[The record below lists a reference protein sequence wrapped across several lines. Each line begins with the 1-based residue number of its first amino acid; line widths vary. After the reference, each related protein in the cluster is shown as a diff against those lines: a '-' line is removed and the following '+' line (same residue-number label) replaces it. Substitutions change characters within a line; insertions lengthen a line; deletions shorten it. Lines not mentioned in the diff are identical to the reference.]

1 MQVKTI
7 TGYKKP
13 QYPNKEK
20 LLSKPEVLKQ
30 WMPTRWKQSLII
42 PGILA
47 AALAINPGVLK
58 AASEVNFGGSLDTAG
73 YYPQGVEAINLGASI
88 TVTGFTEDAAWS
100 IASTV
105 FGEKG
110 YTLIPTREYYN
121 TLTGEVFTQKE
132 MKDVTGLSPDYLP
145 LSGYCPKLN
154 LGVYLYME
162 QDKHNKNWDVFWRQ
176 DTTKRMED
184 ISYIKKSIAFY
195 TFIPKREKK
204 KNIRDQNMNLI
215 CLYATENRS
224 KSLAETK
231 LKNAI
236 MEFLDNLP
244 AEQKQTNKTTKP
256 KQ

>member
-1 MQVKTI
+1 MQVKAI
-7 TGYKKP
+7 TGYQKP

-58 AASEVNFGGSLDTAG
+58 AATEVNFGGKIEYTRG
-73 YYPQGVEAINLGASI
+73 
-88 TVTGFTEDAAWS
+88 TVLPAQYMSENTAWS

-121 TLTGEVFTQKE
+121 TLTGEVFTEKE
-132 MKDVTGLSPDYLP
+132 MKDVTGLSPDYMP

-154 LGVYLYME
+154 LGVYLYTGQE
-162 QDKHNKNWDVFWRQ
+162 KHSEGWLKLFKLDPTVNP
-176 DTTKRMED
+176 M
-184 ISYIKKSIAFY
+184 SYTDNPPLRY
-195 TFIPKREKK
+195 RFIPKREKK
-204 KNIRDQNMNLI
+204 KNLRDQNMNLV
-215 CLYATENRS
+215 CFYATDDSN
-224 KSLAETK
+224 KDFAETR

-236 MEFLDNLP
+236 TEFLDNPP
-244 AEQKQTNKTTKP
+244 AELKQTDKTKKP